1 VNYIKKTFNFLL
13 KHKIIIGVN
22 YHRVGNSDLND
33 PFGSLHTVN
42 FRLFKFQILL
52 LNLFFK
58 IVSLNDIRNG
68 NIKSKINF
76 FISFDDVPTISKQ
89 AFQWLEKKEIPF
101 VICPNIKLVEEFSSI
116 RDRFK
121 FTLQKVKKE
130 EIEKKLHNFLN
141 TKQMLILKIGGLKK
155 LYKSYTIDQR
165 KLENLFEENIFKD
178 LEYDFFKY
186 FKKSNYLSWEDIKNI
201 SKRNSLASHGY
212 NHYDFFFL
220 DYQEIL
226 NELELSKNIFED
238 KIKSKIATFAIP
250 YGGYNQHL
258 AILVS
263 EIAKKIGYDQ
273 VLWTGTQG
281 VIYNNRNNNQVQH
294 LFRINTPGNF
304 VSFIKSIILALKNTK
319 SIFKE
324 NQSLTTVYDRNNYN
338 FEIVENPSIS
348 KIIAFENIIRP
359 YRKYST
365 DKNFI
370 KNIYVNNPFRD
381 ELPYAFSLSRNT
393 VVNSISYHL
402 YKNYI
407 INKKTFKIVE
417 HSGWRKINS
426 LNTTENVKLYLLVSK
441 TCKAF
446 YHWRPSDFVKP
457 GLLRSEHYFKFPIKE
472 YSFKIRNYKIG
483 NSFDLKKFDKCPNTI
498 DNFLDSFN
506 KKFYLTLERST
517 IFYKWRIDN
526 YPIGRQ
532 QYFVKKK
539 NNKVSSLL
547 VSQIYKNKA
556 MIVDL
561 IGNDFDESILMI
573 QNFINYCKINKIINI
588 KFAISNIELI
598 KKIDKVFDYE
608 YSSFESFIYIKNLVN
623 ENLLDKE
630 VLKKKE
636 TFETYASGD
645 VLIR

>member
-1 VNYIKKTFNFLL
+1 VNYIKKIFNFLL
-13 KHKIIIGVN
+13 KYKIIIGVN
-22 YHRVGNSDLND
+22 YHRVGNKDFND
-33 PFGSLHTVN
+33 PFSSLHTVN

-58 IVSLNDIRNG
+58 IISLNDIRND
-68 NIKSKINF
+68 NVKSKINF

-89 AFQWLEKKEIPF
+89 AFQWLEKKELPF

-116 RDRFK
+116 SDKFK

-130 EIEKKLHNFLN
+130 EIEKRLQNFLN
-141 TKQMLILKIGGLKK
+141 KKQMLILKNGGLKK

-165 KLENLFEENIFKD
+165 KLANLFEENFFKD
-178 LEYDFFKY
+178 LEHDFFKY

-201 SKRNSLASHGY
+201 SKNNSLASHGY

-220 DYQEIL
+220 DYQKIL
-226 NELELSKNIFED
+226 NKFKLSKYIFED
-238 KIKSKIATFAIP
+238 KIKSKVTTFAIP

-258 AILVS
+258 AILIS

-281 VIYNNRNNNQVQH
+281 VIYNHNNNQVQH

-304 VSFIKSIILALKNTK
+304 ISFIKSIILALQNTK

-324 NQSLTTVYDRNNYN
+324 DQRLTTVYNQNNYN
-338 FEIVENPSIS
+338 FEIIENPSIS
-348 KIIAFENIIRP
+348 KIVAFENIIRP

-365 DKNFI
+365 DKSFI

-407 INKKTFKIVE
+407 INKKAFKIVE

-426 LNTTENVKLYLLVSK
+426 LNTAENVKLYLLVSK
-441 TCKAF
+441 VCKAF

-457 GLLRSEHYFKFPIKE
+457 GLLKSEHYFKFPIKE
-472 YSFKIRNYKIG
+472 YFFKIRNYKIDD
-483 NSFDLKKFDKCPNTI
+483 SIDLKNFDKCPNNI
-498 DNFLDSFN
+498 DNFLESFN

-517 IFYKWRIDN
+517 AFYKWRIDN

-532 QYFVKKK
+532 KYFVKEN
-539 NNKVSSLL
+539 NNKISSLL
-547 VSQIYKNKA
+547 VSQIYNRKA

-561 IGNDFDESILMI
+561 IGNDFNESILMI
-573 QNFINYCKINKIINI
+573 KNFVNYCKLNKIISI
-588 KFAISNIELI
+588 KFAISNKELI
-598 KKIDKVFDYE
+598 KKIDKIFDCEYE
-608 YSSFESFIYIKNLVN
+608 NFESFIYIKNLIN
-623 ENLLDKE
+623 ENLINKE
-630 VLKKKE
+630 ILEKKE

>member
-76 FISFDDVPTISKQ
+76 FISFDVVTTISKQ

>member
-1 VNYIKKTFNFLL
+1 MNYIKKIFNFLL

-22 YHRVGNSDLND
+22 YHRVGNKDFND
-33 PFGSLHTVN
+33 PFSSLHTVN

-89 AFQWLEKKEIPF
+89 AFQWLKKKELPF

-121 FTLQKVKKE
+121 FTLQKIKKE
-130 EIEKKLHNFLN
+130 EIEKSLQNFLN
-141 TKQMLILKIGGLKK
+141 KKQMLILKNGGLKK

-165 KLENLFEENIFKD
+165 KLANLFEENIFKD
-178 LEYDFFKY
+178 LEHDFIKY

-201 SKRNSLASHGY
+201 SKSNSLASHGY

-226 NELELSKNIFED
+226 NELELSKYIFEN
-238 KIKSKIATFAIP
+238 KIKSKVATFAIP
-250 YGGYNQHL
+250 YGGYSQHL
-258 AILVS
+258 AILIS

-273 VLWTGTQG
+273 VLWIGTQG
-281 VIYNNRNNNQVQH
+281 VIYNNHNNNQVQH
-294 LFRINTPGNF
+294 LFRITTPGNF
-304 VSFIKSIILALKNTK
+304 ISFIKSIILALKNTK

-324 NQSLTTVYDRNNYN
+324 DQRLTTVYDQNNYN
-338 FEIVENPSIS
+338 FEIIENPSIS
-348 KIIAFENIIRP
+348 KIVAFENIIRP

-365 DKNFI
+365 NKNFI

-426 LNTTENVKLYLLVSK
+426 LNTAENVKLYLLVSK
-441 TCKAF
+441 VCKAF

-457 GLLRSEHYFKFPIKE
+457 GLLKSEHYFKFPIKE
-472 YSFKIRNYKIG
+472 YIFKIRNYKID
-483 NSFDLKKFDKCPNTI
+483 NSINLENFDKCPNTI
-498 DNFLDSFN
+498 DNFLKNFN

-517 IFYKWRIDN
+517 AFYKWRIDN

-532 QYFVKKK
+532 QYFVKKN

-547 VSQIYKNKA
+547 VSQIYNKKA
-556 MIVDL
+556 IIVDL
-561 IGNDFDESILMI
+561 IGNDFNESILMI
-573 QNFINYCKINKIINI
+573 KNFINYCKLNKIINI
-588 KFAISNIELI
+588 KFAISNKELI
-598 KKIDKVFDYE
+598 KKIDKVFDCE
-608 YSSFESFIYIKNLVN
+608 YTNFESFIYIKNLIN
-623 ENLLDKE
+623 ENLIDKKILE
-630 VLKKKE
+630 KKE